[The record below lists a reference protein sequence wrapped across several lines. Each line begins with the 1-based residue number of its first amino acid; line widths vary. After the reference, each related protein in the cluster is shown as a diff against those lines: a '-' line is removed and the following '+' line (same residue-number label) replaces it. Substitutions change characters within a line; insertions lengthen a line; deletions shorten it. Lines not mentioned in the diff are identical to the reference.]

1 MAGRGTDIKI
11 SPILEN
17 NGGLHVILTFMP
29 ANLRIEEQAF
39 GRAARKGEK
48 GSGQI
53 IMLSNES
60 YENNL
65 KLQKIEEEDNFNYLM
80 YYYKEKN
87 ILFHQYFKD
96 FCYYLKILNE
106 KSEDKNLF
114 SDMREQWSFFIYN
127 NTKETIEKSGKKEY
141 FVKMFQLEKLI
152 LEKNFKCFKESLSLN
167 NINNYRIKNP
177 FLVIKSFSTLGELD
191 RAIDIA
197 KNMALGAYY
206 IKAIALI
213 KNKVLNYQNISYSCL
228 DKLKDIILHLIN
240 QLNNYINIIKDIQK
254 YNNNHKLNENNFLL
268 NILKILISLQ
278 IRFQI

>member
-1 MAGRGTDIKI
+1 MIFEYISDVEEFYNNYSNPIQNSNIYIRNDVQKEKEFLNKQIERNTLIISTNLAERGTDIKI
-11 SPILEN
+11 RLILEN

-29 ANLRIEEQAF
+29 TNLRIEEQAF

-106 KSEDKNLF
+106 K
-114 SDMREQWSFFIYN
+114 
-127 NTKETIEKSGKKEY
+127 
-141 FVKMFQLEKLI
+141 V
-152 LEKNFKCFKESLSLN
+152 
-167 NINNYRIKNP
+167 
-177 FLVIKSFSTLGELD
+177 
-191 RAIDIA
+191 
-197 KNMALGAYY
+197 
-206 IKAIALI
+206 
-213 KNKVLNYQNISYSCL
+213 
-228 DKLKDIILHLIN
+228 KLKT
-240 QLNNYINIIKDIQK
+240 Y
-254 YNNNHKLNENNFLL
+254 
-268 NILKILISLQ
+268 
-278 IRFQI
+278 

>member
-1 MAGRGTDIKI
+1 MAWRGTDIKI
-11 SPILEN
+11 SPITEN

-29 ANLRIEEQAF
+29 TNLRIEEQAF

-80 YYYKEKN
+80 YYYKEKK

-106 KSEDKNLF
+106 KSEDKSLF

-141 FVKMFQLEKLI
+141 PAKTFQSEKLI
-152 LEKNFKCFKESLSLN
+152 LEKNFKCFKESLSIN

-177 FLVIKSFSTLGELD
+177 FSVVKSFFALGELD
-191 RAIDIA
+191 RAIGIA
-197 KNMALGAYY
+197 KNLALGAYY

-213 KNKVLNYQNISYSCL
+213 KNKVLELSKHFI
-228 DKLKDIILHLIN
+228 
-240 QLNNYINIIKDIQK
+240 
-254 YNNNHKLNENNFLL
+254 FL
-268 NILKILISLQ
+268 S
-278 IRFQI
+278 R

>member
-1 MAGRGTDIKI
+1 MIFEYISDAEEFYNKYSNLFKNSNLYISDVQKEKEFLNKQIEPNTVIISTNLAGRGTDIKI

-29 ANLRIEEQAF
+29 TNLRIEEQAF

-106 KSEDKNLF
+106 K
-114 SDMREQWSFFIYN
+114 
-127 NTKETIEKSGKKEY
+127 
-141 FVKMFQLEKLI
+141 VK
-152 LEKNFKCFKESLSLN
+152 
-167 NINNYRIKNP
+167 
-177 FLVIKSFSTLGELD
+177 
-191 RAIDIA
+191 
-197 KNMALGAYY
+197 
-206 IKAIALI
+206 IKA
-213 KNKVLNYQNISYSCL
+213 Y
-228 DKLKDIILHLIN
+228 
-240 QLNNYINIIKDIQK
+240 
-254 YNNNHKLNENNFLL
+254 
-268 NILKILISLQ
+268 
-278 IRFQI
+278 FQI